1 MDLVGIAINA
11 AVVAGVG
18 LTLGWLGKGRFEA
31 QDRRT
36 DRLEHKMDGFQAS
49 LDTMRSEFTQ
59 SQATMRSEF
68 TRSQDT
74 MRSDFTQA
82 LDTLRSDITQSLDVL
97 RSDLTQVALA
107 VGVPRRTSNA

>member
-1 MDLVGIAINA
+1 
-11 AVVAGVG
+11 
-18 LTLGWLGKGRFEA
+18 
-31 QDRRT
+31 
-36 DRLEHKMDGFQAS
+36 
-49 LDTMRSEFTQ
+49 
-59 SQATMRSEF
+59 
-68 TRSQDT
+68 